1 MALDAL
7 ADRLALLLADGRLPH
22 SVLGPFN
29 RAKLQSLFDAGVLR
43 EQRVGGGRRIV
54 VENRPALEA
63 FVRSRYPSG
72 LGSLVDAG
80 APPKSRA
87 VAERRDAKLAR
98 RGDAEPVLLRG
109 FGDAVLRSGDDV
121 LQVAEWTRRAGLAA
135 LRVDDP
141 CPWGFEGTVAV
152 VENLEVFLHLERI
165 GVPCDIALYAAG
177 RLSRRV
183 LGWLGSPAMD
193 RCGYIHCGDFDPM
206 GLDEYLRPRPL
217 AQKRGPRGA
226 EGGPPNGPL
235 RRWCGTGDPAAGDL
249 NAGSQREIGLSVF
262 SRDGQ
267 THGDKR
273 RNQSRNISGVG
284 QCLGQLQR
292 LGCIRP

>member
-7 ADRLALLLADGRLPH
+7 ADRLALLLADGRLPY

-206 GLDEYLRPRPL
+206 GLDEYLRLSEACCGRAQLLLPEDLEHYFATYGKRELLESNQAIL
-217 AQKRGPRGA
+217 AR
-226 EGGPPNGPL
+226 L
-235 RRWCGTGDPAAGDL
+235 RKKEDPAVQRVVHLMDL
-249 NAGSQREIGLSVF
+249 Y
-262 SRDGQ
+262 
-267 THGDKR
+267 
-273 RNQSRNISGVG
+273 GVG
-284 QCLGQLQR
+284 VEQEILLLG
-292 LGCIRP
+292 I